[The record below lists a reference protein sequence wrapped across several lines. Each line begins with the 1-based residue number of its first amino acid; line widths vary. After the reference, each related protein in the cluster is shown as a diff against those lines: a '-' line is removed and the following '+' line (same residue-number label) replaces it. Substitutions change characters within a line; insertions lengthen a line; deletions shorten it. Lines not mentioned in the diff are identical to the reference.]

1 MRAVAIGLVA
11 ILLATGSL
19 SSCKN
24 SKLSRQEKGA
34 LIGIG
39 AGGAAGAAIG
49 KAAGNTA
56 VGAIIGAAVGGS
68 AGAVIGIYMDKQAKE
83 LEKSVEGAKVERVGE
98 GIRMTFDSGLLFGFD
113 SAELTSQTKQN
124 LDKMAEI
131 LKKYEDTEILIEG
144 HTDAT
149 GSAEYN
155 QKLSERRADA
165 VAKYLR
171 SENVARKRL
180 DTVGYGKNQPV
191 ASNDTDAGRK
201 QNRRVEVVIVANEKL
216 KNEAAQG
223 KEAATLVPRR

>member
-1 MRAVAIGLVA
+1 MKAVTIGLVA
-11 ILLATGSL
+11 LTLAASSL

-34 LIGIG
+34 LIGVG

-113 SAELTSQTKQN
+113 SAELTSATKKN
-124 LDKMAEI
+124 LDNLAEV
-131 LKKYEDTEILIEG
+131 LQKYEDTEILIEG
-144 HTDAT
+144 HTDGQGTEA
-149 GSAEYN
+149 YN
-155 QKLSERRADA
+155 QKLSERRAAA
-165 VAKYLR
+165 VAQYLR
-171 SENVARKRL
+171 SDKVARKRL
-180 DTVGYGKNQPV
+180 DTVGYGKMQPI
-191 ASNDTDAGRK
+191 ASNDTEAGRQ

-216 KNEAAQG
+216 KKDAAQG
-223 KEAATLVPRR
+223 KEAAVLKK